1 MKKKIS
7 IIKHWY
13 ETYERRIS
21 VGSLAL
27 GFFVDALTMQRID
40 ALRENLWIAG
50 NLVLAGLCIIFLNR
64 GRSEGA
70 KHFWLSNILQFSF
83 GTLLGSVFIF
93 YFRSATLS
101 ATWPFLA
108 LLLLAM
114 LGNEFFQKRYAK
126 LAFQLS
132 FFYFALFSFTI
143 FLVPLLLK
151 NIGAEV
157 FVLSGVV
164 SLVLLWL
171 FVEAVRKFA
180 HERFVESKTNIW
192 ILVALIFVL
201 INGLYFTNLIP
212 PIPLSMKEAGIYHS
226 IERSTKGNY
235 IVSAEV
241 RGVEKYFTFRE
252 PIHWQKGEALYA
264 YTAIFSP
271 GSLNTDIAHEWQY
284 KNRNGEWVTATRI
297 PLYLS
302 GGRQGGFRT
311 YSKKEVF
318 TEGDWRV
325 DVKTLRGQLIG
336 RINFKIIE
344 TDERPELV
352 PEVKK

>member
-1 MKKKIS
+1 MKRIAKL
-7 IIKHWY
+7 KHWY
-13 ETYERRIS
+13 EAYERKLS
-21 VGSLAL
+21 VASLGL

-50 NLVLAGLCIIFLNR
+50 NLLLAGLCIIFLNR
-64 GRSEGA
+64 GKSEGS

-101 ATWPFLA
+101 ATWPFLLM
-108 LLLLAM
+108 LLVAM
-114 LGNEFFQKRYAK
+114 LGNELYQKRYEK

-132 FFYFALFSFTI
+132 FFYFSLFSFII

-151 NIGAEV
+151 NIGAEI

-164 SLVLLWL
+164 SLLLLWL
-171 FVEAVRKFA
+171 FLELLRKFA
-180 HERFVESKTNIW
+180 REKFIEGRTHIW
-192 ILVALIFVL
+192 VLVSLIFVCV
-201 INGLYFTNLIP
+201 NGLYFTNLIP
-212 PIPLSMKEAGIYHS
+212 PIPLSMKDAGIYHS
-226 IERSTKGNY
+226 IEKSTKGNY
-235 IVSAEV
+235 IVEAEV
-241 RGVEKYFTFRE
+241 RGPEKYFTFRQ
-252 PIHWQKGEALYA
+252 PIHWKQGEALYA

-284 KNRNGEWVTATRI
+284 KDEAGEWVTATRI

-311 YSKKEVF
+311 YSNKYNF
-318 TEGDWRV
+318 TPGDWRV

-336 RINFKIIE
+336 RISFEIIVV
-344 TDERPELV
+344 DELPELA

>member
-1 MKKKIS
+1 MKKIAKL
-7 IIKHWY
+7 KHWY
-13 ETYERRIS
+13 ETYERKLS
-21 VGSLAL
+21 VASLAL
-27 GFFVDALTMQRID
+27 GFFVDSLTMQRID

-50 NLVLAGLCIIFLNR
+50 NLLLAGLCIILLNR
-64 GRSEGA
+64 GKQEGSL
-70 KHFWLSNILQFSF
+70 HFWLSNILQFSF

-108 LLLLAM
+108 LLLIAM
-114 LGNEFFQKRYAK
+114 LGNELFQKRYGK

-143 FLVPLLLK
+143 FLVPLILK
-151 NIGAEV
+151 NIGAEI
-157 FVLSGVV
+157 FLLSGVV

-171 FVEAVRKFA
+171 FLEAVRKFA
-180 HERFVESKTNIW
+180 RDKFIESRTHIW
-192 ILVALIFVL
+192 ILVSIIFIL

-235 IVSAEV
+235 IVSKEV

-252 PIHWQKGEALYA
+252 PIHWKEGEALYA

-284 KNRNGEWVTATRI
+284 KNKDGEWVTATRI

-302 GGRQGGFRT
+302 GGRLGGFRT
-311 YSKKEVF
+311 YSNKYNF
-318 TEGDWRV
+318 TPGGWRV

-336 RINFKIIE
+336 RINFEIIVV
-344 TDERPELV
+344 DEIPPLV

>member
-1 MKKKIS
+1 MKKIAKL
-7 IIKHWY
+7 KNWY
-13 ETYERRIS
+13 ETYERKIS
-21 VGSLAL
+21 VASLAS

-50 NLVLAGLCIIFLNR
+50 NLLLAGLCIVLLNR
-64 GRSEGA
+64 GKSEGA
-70 KHFWLSNILQFSF
+70 KHFWLSNLLQFSF

-101 ATWPFLA
+101 ATWPFLLM
-108 LLLLAM
+108 LLVAM
-114 LGNEFFQKRYAK
+114 LGNELYQKRYEK

-132 FFYFALFSFTI
+132 FFYFSLFSFTI
-143 FLVPLLLK
+143 FLVPLFLK
-151 NIGAEV
+151 NIGAEI

-171 FVEAVRKFA
+171 FLEVLRRFAREKFIEGRT
-180 HERFVESKTNIW
+180 HIW
-192 ILVALIFVL
+192 VLVSLIFIC

-226 IERSTKGNY
+226 IEKSTKGNY
-235 IVSAEV
+235 IVEAEV
-241 RGVEKYFTFRE
+241 RGPEKYFTLRE
-252 PIHWQKGEALYA
+252 PIHWKQGEALYA

-284 KNRNGEWVTATRI
+284 KDEAGEWVTATRI

-311 YSKKEVF
+311 YSNKYNF
-318 TEGDWRV
+318 TPGDWRV

-336 RINFKIIE
+336 RISFEIIVV
-344 TDERPELV
+344 DQIPELV

>member
-1 MKKKIS
+1 MKKIAE
-7 IIKHWY
+7 IKYWY
-13 ETYERRIS
+13 ETYEKRLSIA
-21 VGSLAL
+21 SLLL

-40 ALRENLWIAG
+40 ALRENFWIAG
-50 NLVLAGLCIIFLNR
+50 NLLLAGICILFLNR
-64 GRSEGA
+64 GRSDGA

-101 ATWPFLA
+101 ATWPFL
-108 LLLLAM
+108 LILLLAM
-114 LGNEFFQKRYAK
+114 FGNELYQKRYKK

-151 NIGAEV
+151 NIGAEI

-164 SLVLLWL
+164 SLLLLWL
-171 FVEAVRKFA
+171 FLEALRRFAREKFL
-180 HERFVESKTNIW
+180 ESRTNIW
-192 ILVALIFVL
+192 LFVTLIFVG
-201 INGLYFTNLIP
+201 INGLYFSNLIP
-212 PIPLSMKEAGIYHS
+212 PIPLSLKEAGIYHS
-226 IERSTKGNY
+226 INRSAKGNY
-235 IVSAEV
+235 VVSKEV

-252 PIHWQKGEALYA
+252 PIHWQRGEPLYA

-271 GSLNTDIAHEWQY
+271 GSINTDIAHEWQY
-284 KNRNGEWVTATRI
+284 KDEGGEWITATRI

-302 GGRQGGFRT
+302 GGRLGGFRT
-311 YSKKEVF
+311 YSNKFNF
-318 TEGDWRV
+318 TPGDWRV

-336 RINFKIIE
+336 RINFEIIVVDQE
-344 TDERPELV
+344 PELV
-352 PEVKK
+352 SEII